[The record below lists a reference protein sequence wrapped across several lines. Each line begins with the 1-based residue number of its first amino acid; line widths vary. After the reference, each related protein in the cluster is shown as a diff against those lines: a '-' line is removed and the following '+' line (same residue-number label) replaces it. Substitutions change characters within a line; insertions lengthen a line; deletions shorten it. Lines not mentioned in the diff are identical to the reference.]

1 MNRNSFDREVYL
13 LLSSFLAEVEAFSTN
28 RSNCVDLINPEPD
41 IQDEK
46 EVPNENENLNQP
58 GKPDRHVVLLDVRDL
73 SKARILKKY
82 YRLLLLLDHVKH
94 AKIISQLDFLYECF
108 THATYD
114 IELVPDVGCF
124 IRDLV
129 DEIKL
134 NRLQTSH

>member
-13 LLSSFLAEVEAFSTN
+13 LLSSFLAEVEAFSSN
-28 RSNCVDLINPEPD
+28 RSTCVDLINPEPD

-94 AKIISQLDFLYECF
+94 AHIISQLDFLYECF